1 MALTKGNRQNIT
13 TVTSVQSRMGVVP
26 TYAGSGIAAAAEVMG
41 DTITGLANK
50 QATIEEEKYKAQFE
64 IDTTTYLTELARLH
78 PLEPDTFTNKA
89 ESYINTLVE
98 KAPPRFKSYTE
109 KYSKLMAAREGD
121 AIYNRWY
128 NKNQQ
133 DSIKL
138 FLDGMEVFQ
147 DKELAT
153 IEGLNNEEFD
163 KYWIEHFLPN
173 LESKM
178 ISYNN
183 LYESLDPEYS
193 GSLSL
198 PDVFMQD
205 VKLTFEKARMF
216 KKTKNI
222 LAIANAQDAAEFGAG
237 QVPYGTGKSNLE
249 KAQSY
254 ILNQLIPAYNK
265 KADADDGIDGFS
277 VLTNSTEEERTE
289 ITDALATYVTNNVKQ
304 YETLQ
309 KGIDEV
315 QKLNIKTNFNLMMD
329 EIKSFQNDYAFKNPA
344 ELIGMG
350 FDATQIKEIN
360 DALTLNRAIV
370 DFTTYQNLEDG
381 FNFDIHTNNILNYIN
396 NLSGGDTDYE
406 FADVKKAVVDYHLLK
421 NVFAESYAQ
430 NGFFSE
436 NETMAN
442 IDLSYDI
449 RNMRPKEQL
458 TRVIEFASTYGIMP
472 DILQNFID
480 SASGLNYKDEVDRRL
495 IAEIAG
501 TVYTLSQRSGFNM
514 IDLNGHNIIP
524 LLDLHEK
531 ISLLPTNA
539 SVSQETAYEY
549 YFSLMERTPSRV
561 SEIND
566 RINEVLLGA
575 DGEDDDILIKELFSE
590 EVMKRQDRYNIFGI
604 KLGALIG
611 GVGLN
616 DDELQ
621 QELQSLVSKHYDTLL
636 LYLNSR
642 YQEPY
647 QVTRSNIKEH
657 LDTAIKLFLNDMRN
671 NNGYA
676 FE

>member
-153 IEGLNNEEFD
+153 IDGLNNEEFD
-163 KYWIEHFLPN
+163 KYWIEQLLPN
-173 LESKM
+173 LEDKM

-254 ILNQLIPAYNK
+254 IINQLIPAYNK

-370 DFTTYQNLEDG
+370 AVSANLDDG
-381 FNFDIHTNNILNYIN
+381 FNIDIHTNNIMNYIN
-396 NLSGGDTDYE
+396 NQSGGDTDYE
-406 FADVKKAVVDYHLLK
+406 YADVKKAVVDYHILK
-421 NVFAESYAQ
+421 TVYAESYAQ
-430 NGFFSE
+430 NGFFTNE
-436 NETMAN
+436 ETMAN

-449 RNMRPKEQL
+449 RNNQPSEQL
-458 TRVIEFASTYGIMP
+458 NRVIEFASTYGIMP

-514 IDLNGHNIIP
+514 IDVNGHNIMP

-531 ISLLPTNA
+531 ISNLPKDA
-539 SVSQETAYEY
+539 RVSQETAYEY
-549 YFSLMERTPSRV
+549 YFSLMQKTPNNV

>member
-1 MALTKGNRQNIT
+1 MALTKGNRENIT

-26 TYAGSGIAAAAEVMG
+26 TYAGSGLANAAEAIG
-41 DTITGLANK
+41 DTLTGFAK
-50 QATIEEEKYKAQFE
+50 RQATIEEEKYKAQFE
-64 IDTTTYLTELARLH
+64 IDTTTYLTDLARQH
-78 PLEPDTFTNKA
+78 PLDPDTFTNKA
-89 ESYINTLVE
+89 DSYINTIVE
-98 KAPPRFKSYTE
+98 KAPPRFKTYSE

-133 DSIKL
+133 NSIKI
-138 FLDGMEVFQ
+138 FNDGMEVFV
-147 DKELAT
+147 DHELST
-153 IEGLNNEEFD
+153 ISQLNSEEFD
-163 KYWIEHFLPN
+163 KYWVEQLLPN
-173 LESKM
+173 LENKM

-205 VKLTFEKARMF
+205 AKLIFEKARIF
-216 KKTKNI
+216 QKSNNI
-222 LAIANAQDAAEFGAG
+222 LALANAQDVAEFGAG

-249 KAQSY
+249 KAQAY
-254 ILNQLIPAYNK
+254 LINTLIPDYIKN
-265 KADADDGIDGFS
+265 ADANDGIDGFS
-277 VLTNSTEEERTE
+277 TLTNSTKGEREE
-289 ITDALATYVTNNVKQ
+289 ITNDLATYITNNVLQ
-304 YETLQ
+304 YETTQ

-315 QKLNIKTNFNLMMD
+315 QKVNIKTNYNLMID
-329 EIKSFQNDYAFKNPA
+329 EIRSFQNEYAFKNPA

-370 DFTTYQNLEDG
+370 AVSANLDDG
-381 FNFDIHTNNILNYIN
+381 FNIDIHTNNIMNYIN
-396 NLSGGDTDYE
+396 NQSGGDTDYE
-406 FADVKKAVVDYHLLK
+406 YADVKKAVVDYHILK
-421 NVFAESYAQ
+421 TVYAESYAQ
-430 NGFFSE
+430 NGFFSNE
-436 NETMAN
+436 ETMAN

-449 RNMRPKEQL
+449 RNNQPSEQL
-458 TRVIEFASTYGIMP
+458 NRVIEFASTYGVMP

-514 IDLNGHNIIP
+514 IDVNGHNIMP

-531 ISLLPTNA
+531 ISNLPKEA
-539 SVSQETAYEY
+539 RVSQETAYEY
-549 YFSLMERTPSRV
+549 YFSLMQKTPNNV

-575 DGEDDDILIKELFSE
+575 DGEDDDILIKELFAE
-590 EVMKRQDRYNIFGI
+590 EILKRQDMYEIFGL
-604 KLGALIG
+604 KMGAGMG
-611 GVGLN
+611 GINLS
-616 DDELQ
+616 DDKLQ
-621 QELQSLVSKHYDTLL
+621 QELQFVVSKHYDTLL

-642 YQEPY
+642 YLNPY
-647 QVTRSNIKEH
+647 EVTRSNLKKN
-657 LDTAIKLFLNDMRN
+657 LDVAIKLFLNDMRN
-671 NNGYA
+671 QNGYA

>member
-1 MALTKGNRQNIT
+1 
-13 TVTSVQSRMGVVP
+13 
-26 TYAGSGIAAAAEVMG
+26 
-41 DTITGLANK
+41 
-50 QATIEEEKYKAQFE
+50 
-64 IDTTTYLTELARLH
+64 
-78 PLEPDTFTNKA
+78 
-89 ESYINTLVE
+89 
-98 KAPPRFKSYTE
+98 
-109 KYSKLMAAREGD
+109 
-121 AIYNRWY
+121 
-128 NKNQQ
+128 
-133 DSIKL
+133 
-138 FLDGMEVFQ
+138 
-147 DKELAT
+147 
-153 IEGLNNEEFD
+153 
-163 KYWIEHFLPN
+163 
-173 LESKM
+173 
-178 ISYNN
+178 
-183 LYESLDPEYS
+183 
-193 GSLSL
+193 
-198 PDVFMQD
+198 MQD
-205 VKLTFEKARMF
+205 VKLIFERARMF

-254 ILNQLIPAYNK
+254 IINTLIPAYNK

-315 QKLNIKTNFNLMMD
+315 QKMNVKTNFNLMMD
-329 EIKSFQNDYAFKNPA
+329 QIKSFQNEYAYKNPA

-370 DFTTYQNLEDG
+370 DFSTIQNLEDG

-421 NVFAESYAQ
+421 NVFAEEYSQ
-430 NGFFSE
+430 NGFFSKGE
-436 NETMAN
+436 SMAN

-449 RNMRPKEQL
+449 RNNIPKEQL

-531 ISLLPTNA
+531 ISILPTNA
-539 SVSQETAYEY
+539 SVSQETAYQY

-647 QVTRSNIKEH
+647 QVTRSNIKH
-657 LDTAIKLFLNDMRN
+657 NLDTAIKLFLNDMRN

>member
-1 MALTKGNRQNIT
+1 MALTKGNRENIT

-26 TYAGSGIAAAAEVMG
+26 TYAGSGIAAAAEAME

-64 IDTTTYLTELARLH
+64 IDTTTYLTDLARQH
-78 PLEPDTFTNKA
+78 PLDPDTFTNKA
-89 ESYINTLVE
+89 DSYINTIVE
-98 KAPPRFKSYTE
+98 KAPPRFKTYSE

-133 DSIKL
+133 NSIKI
-138 FLDGMEVFQ
+138 FNDGMEVFV
-147 DKELAT
+147 DHELST
-153 IEGLNNEEFD
+153 ISQLNSEEFD
-163 KYWIEHFLPN
+163 KYWVEQLLPN
-173 LESKM
+173 LENKM

-183 LYESLDPEYS
+183 LYESLDPQYS

-205 VKLTFEKARMF
+205 AKLIFEKARIF
-216 KKTKNI
+216 QKSNNI
-222 LAIANAQDAAEFGAG
+222 LALANAQDVAEFGAG

-249 KAQSY
+249 KAQAY
-254 ILNQLIPAYNK
+254 LINTLIPDYIKN
-265 KADADDGIDGFS
+265 ADANDGIDGFS
-277 VLTNSTEEERTE
+277 TLTNSTKGEREE
-289 ITDALATYVTNNVKQ
+289 ITNDLATYITNNVLQ
-304 YETLQ
+304 YETTQ

-315 QKLNIKTNFNLMMD
+315 QKVNIKTNYNLMID
-329 EIKSFQNDYAFKNPA
+329 EIRSFQNEYAFKNPA

-370 DFTTYQNLEDG
+370 AVSANLDDG
-381 FNFDIHTNNILNYIN
+381 FNIDIHTNNIMNYIN
-396 NLSGGDTDYE
+396 NQSGGDTDYE
-406 FADVKKAVVDYHLLK
+406 YADVKKAVVDYHILK
-421 NVFAESYAQ
+421 TVYAESYAQ
-430 NGFFSE
+430 NGFFSNE
-436 NETMAN
+436 ETMAN

-449 RNMRPKEQL
+449 RNNQPSEQL
-458 TRVIEFASTYGIMP
+458 NRVIEFASTYGVMP

-514 IDLNGHNIIP
+514 IDVNGHNIMP

-531 ISLLPTNA
+531 ISNLPKDA
-539 SVSQETAYEY
+539 RVSQETAYEY
-549 YFSLMERTPSRV
+549 YFSLMQKTPNNV

-575 DGEDDDILIKELFSE
+575 DGEDDDILIKELFAE
-590 EVMKRQDRYNIFGI
+590 EILKRQDMYEIFGL
-604 KLGALIG
+604 KMGAGMG
-611 GVGLN
+611 GINLS
-616 DDELQ
+616 DDKLQ
-621 QELQSLVSKHYDTLL
+621 QELQFVVSKHYDTLL

-642 YQEPY
+642 YLNPY
-647 QVTRSNIKEH
+647 EVTRSNLKKN
-657 LDTAIKLFLNDMRN
+657 LDVAIKLFLNDMRN
-671 NNGYA
+671 QNGYA

>member
-1 MALTKGNRQNIT
+1 MALTKGNRENIT

-26 TYAGSGIAAAAEVMG
+26 TYGGSGIAAAAKAMG

-50 QATIEEEKYKAQFE
+50 QATLEEEKYKAQFE

-78 PLEPDTFTNKA
+78 PLEPDAFTNKA
-89 ESYINTLVE
+89 ESYINTIVE
-98 KAPPRFKSYTE
+98 KAPSRFKSYSE

-133 DSIKL
+133 DSIKV
-138 FLDGMEVFQ
+138 FADGMEVFT
-147 DKELAT
+147 DHELAT
-153 IEGLNNEEFD
+153 ISLLNNEEFD
-163 KYWIEHFLPN
+163 KYWIEQLLPN
-173 LESKM
+173 LENKM

-183 LYESLDPEYS
+183 LYESLDPQYADA
-193 GSLSL
+193 LLL
-198 PDVFMQD
+198 PDVFMED
-205 VKLTFEKARMF
+205 RKLVFEKARMF
-216 KKTKNI
+216 QKTRNL

-249 KAQSY
+249 KAQAY
-254 ILNQLIPAYNK
+254 IMNTLIPIYNE
-265 KADADDGIDGFS
+265 KADANDGIDGFS
-277 VLTNSTEEERTE
+277 VLTSSSKEERQA
-289 ITDALATYVTNNVKQ
+289 ITNELGTYVQNNVLQ

-315 QKLNIKTNFNLMMD
+315 QKVNVKTNYNLMMD
-329 EIKSFQNDYAFKNPA
+329 QIQSFQNEYAYKNPA

-350 FDATQIKEIN
+350 FDATQIKKIN

-370 DFTTYQNLEDG
+370 DFSTIQNLEDG
-381 FNFDIHTNNILNYIN
+381 FNFDIHTNNILDYIN

-421 NVFAESYAQ
+421 NVFAEEYSQ
-430 NGFFSE
+430 NGFFSKGE
-436 NETMAN
+436 SMAN

-449 RNMRPKEQL
+449 RNNIPKEQL

-514 IDLNGHNIIP
+514 IDINGHNIMP

-531 ISLLPTNA
+531 ISILPTDA

-549 YFSLMERTPSRV
+549 YFSLMQKTPNNV

-575 DGEDDDILIKELFSE
+575 DGEDDDILIKQLFSE
-590 EVMKRQDRYNIFGI
+590 EVLKRQDRYEIFGV
-604 KLGALIG
+604 KLGSLVG
-611 GVGLN
+611 GIGLN

-642 YQEPY
+642 YLEPY
-647 QVTRSNIKEH
+647 QVTRTNIKKNI
-657 LDTAIKLFLNDMRN
+657 DVAIKLFLNDMRN
-671 NNGYA
+671 ENGYA